1 MKMRDGIAAAVI
13 PSRDGITYVSLKC
26 DACLAHIIQDMEHE
40 MILTYTL
47 IQALNI
53 HSGLTE

>member
-1 MKMRDGIAAAVI
+1 MRDGILAAVI

-26 DACLAHIIQDMEHE
+26 DACLAHIIQDVEHE